1 MKYRKEIILLASVL
15 IAFGIY
21 ALKVM
26 NKNEFPDFTIREGVV
41 GAIYPGATVEQ
52 IEEEVL
58 KPLEDSWSLTITL
71 RIPMRSGMNSR

>member
-1 MKYRKEIILLASVL
+1 MVNQPDTPKLQPKPSPIVVAGVKYRKEIILLASVL

-41 GAIYPGATVEQ
+41 GAIYP
-52 IEEEVL
+52 L
-58 KPLEDSWSLTITL
+58 SLIH
-71 RIPMRSGMNSR
+71 I